1 MKKIKEVTQ
10 KDKIIEMER
19 LFDEII
25 KLLPKNSVSL
35 QVHDIDMSQ
44 LNREV
49 WKIEPNIANDSLRV
63 YLTAKRKIA
72 TDPSF
77 DITLFGEVPND

>member
-19 LFDEII
+19 LFDEIL

-49 WKIEPNIANDSLRV
+49 WEIESNIANDSLRV
-63 YLTAKRKIA
+63 YLTAKRKI
-72 TDPSF
+72 TKDPSF